1 MPVGAPIGFSGDFSN
16 VLASVVSAQR
26 FSESDGWRPSKTSA
40 IGLSA
45 TPLGSFF
52 LFTKSAIDESY
63 SHHRRCGK
71 YWASGERLR
80 QFCWGTRFH
89 HQVPSPRK
97 NWQPFLQAASSS

>member
-1 MPVGAPIGFSGDFSN
+1 MPVAAPIGFSGDFSS

-52 LFTKSAIDESY
+52 LFTKSAIEVSTPIIEMRKMLGKSY
-63 SHHRRCGK
+63 SSGNYRIAFSVRLFGFCRCALAQYG
-71 YWASGERLR
+71 
-80 QFCWGTRFH
+80 
-89 HQVPSPRK
+89 
-97 NWQPFLQAASSS
+97 LQLVAG